1 MTSSAARS
9 TLASLPD
16 AYKALLYVLFL
27 ATPRNKTALLEQLK
41 RLGVR
46 ATASRAMDGVVLGE
60 MLETL
65 QRLNWLERGDERS
78 FFTLNPAACNQ
89 VLLLLQGEPQW
100 WPKLRSGLIEHAV
113 AGPGLPVSLWRGLW
127 LALLAGEVPELAQL
141 LLGMEQ
147 GRPRQAGMPPHP
159 CGQLLADETGRQLF
173 ARLTPGVREVLL
185 EDYLTCANGGLVEAG
200 EAYRQGLALLDG
212 GQAKSAELILQL
224 FLQALW
230 RGDWPRFEALGRDER
245 VPFGRIFQS
254 LLRGESARALE
265 HIQEFIRIQRGS
277 RKRRVELPAMLNAC
291 YCLLL
296 LIDGDSQQ
304 HAALRQALGLGLKKG
319 LGTAYEMFE
328 KLFEQ
333 FQGKGSRCADPAYRV
348 QQLNGF
354 DGLLTAI
361 ALYWMDAPVSSAWRR
376 RLQQFGDDLAG
387 EGYAWLV
394 AELDALLERQFGTP
408 PAEAD
413 WHRRQGLRPL
423 VELYRRQELWEHA
436 LAALVA
442 LRPGSRGDAPAQS
455 QSSQRLAWMIG
466 SVASQV
472 PSVEPREQKLGAKG
486 QWSKG
491 RAVSLKRLLEETD
504 SFDYLLEQDR
514 RVIQQIQMHSDYYG
528 IRYQLDGKRALSHL
542 VGHPALFWSDAPEV
556 RIDLLAGSV
565 ALQLQQ
571 RGSQIHLALTP
582 EGIAECDGLFIERE
596 TPTRLVIYPLGREA
610 QQIADILGGGL
621 SVPQTAK
628 AQLMETIGSIAPLLP
643 IHSDLPELAVN
654 IDKVA
659 ADGKL
664 YAHLLPLLEGLRLQL
679 LVRPLASGS
688 WFRPGQGAE
697 SVLGE
702 QDGRPQQAV
711 RDLPAERKKLQQV
724 LQACPAL
731 AEADSD
737 GHEWQLAEPQAALQV
752 LSELQGLDVGL
763 LECVWPEGERMRI
776 KAQPGLHQLQLRLRQ
791 QGEWFELDGE
801 VVVDDGRVLQ
811 LRQLLKLLQAS
822 PGRFVRLGEQ
832 DWLALDASLRR
843 RLEELGRLAERNG
856 DEGLRLNSLTAPL
869 LAELAEEVGSFEAD
883 AAWKEHLAR
892 LESLRDYRPRVP
904 STLQAELRDYQLE
917 GFDWMARLAKWG
929 VGACLADDM
938 GLGKTLQTLTLLL
951 HRSAA
956 GPQLVVA
963 PTSVTPNWLAETI
976 RFAPTLR
983 LHAYR
988 ESRSLDGLGARDL
1001 VVASYGLLQQDA
1013 EAFAARHWTTVVL
1026 DEAQAIK
1033 NAASKRSQAA
1043 MALQADFRLVATGTP
1058 LENHLG
1064 ELWNLFRFIN
1074 PGLLGSREHFAQRF
1088 AGPIERGDQGAR
1100 KALKALIQ
1108 PFILRRLKSQVLDE
1122 LPART
1127 EVVYRVP
1134 LSDAELHLYE
1144 AMRQQAL
1151 DSLSQTSEEGSQSLR
1166 VLTEITRLR
1175 RFCCHPSLV
1184 VPDSDLPGSKL
1195 AAFAEIVE
1203 ELLDSRHKALV
1214 FSQFVDH
1221 LSIVRSWLE
1230 ERGIRYQ
1237 YLDGS
1242 TPAKERM
1249 ARVDAFQGGDG
1260 DIFLISLKAGGTGLN
1275 LTAAD
1280 YVIHLDPWWNPAV
1293 EDQASDRAHRMGQQR
1308 PVTIYRLVAESTIE
1322 ERILALH
1329 GQKRDLADS
1338 LLEGGEVSAKLD
1350 AEALLRLL
1358 RGG

>member
-1 MTSSAARS
+1 MSSSAARS

-46 ATASRAMDGVVLGE
+46 ATNSRAMDGVLLGE

-65 QRLNWLERGDERS
+65 ERLNWLERGDERS
-78 FFTLNPAACNQ
+78 FFRLNPVACNQ
-89 VLLLLQGEPQW
+89 VLLLLQSEPHW
-100 WPKLRSGLIEHAV
+100 WPKLRGGLIEHV
-113 AGPGLPVSLWRGLW
+113 AAAPGSLPLSLWRGLW
-127 LALLAGEVPELAQL
+127 LALLAGEVPELTQL

-147 GRPRQAGMPPHP
+147 ERGELPHP

-173 ARLTPGVREVLL
+173 ARLVPGVREVLL
-185 EDYLTCANGGLVEAG
+185 EDYLTRANSGLVAAG

-212 GQAKSAELILQL
+212 GQVKSAELAFQL

-245 VPFGRIFQS
+245 AAFGRVLRS
-254 LLRGESARALE
+254 LLHGESAEALE
-265 HIQEFIRIQRGS
+265 FIQEYIRIQRGS
-277 RKRRVELPAMLNAC
+277 RKRRVELPATLNAC

-319 LGTAYEMFE
+319 LGSAYDVFE

-333 FQGKGSRCADPAYRV
+333 FQGKGGRCPDPAYRM
-348 QQLNGF
+348 QQLQGF

-361 ALYWMDAPVSSAWRR
+361 ALYWMDAPASSAWQR
-376 RLQQFGDDLAG
+376 RLQQFRAELAG

-394 AELDALLERQFGTP
+394 AELDVLLERQFGTP

-413 WHRRQGLRPL
+413 WHRRQGLQPL

-436 LAALVA
+436 LAALAA
-442 LRPGSRGDAPAQS
+442 LRPGSRASVPAQP

-466 SVASQV
+466 SATAQV

-486 QWSKG
+486 QWSRG
-491 RAVSLKRLLEETD
+491 RVVSLKRLLEESD

-514 RVIQQIQMHSDYYG
+514 RAIQQIQMHSDYYG
-528 IRYQLDGKRALSHL
+528 IRYQLDGERALPHL

-565 ALQLQQ
+565 ALELQQ
-571 RGSQIHLALTP
+571 RGTQIHLALIP
-582 EGIAECDGLFIERE
+582 EGIAACDGLFVERE

-610 QQIADILGGGL
+610 RQIADIVGGGL
-621 SVPQTAK
+621 GVPQAAK

-659 ADGKL
+659 ADDRL
-664 YAHLLPLLEGLRLQL
+664 YAHLLPLQDGLRLQL
-679 LVRPLASGS
+679 LVRPLAGGN

-702 QDGRPQQAV
+702 QEGRPLQAV
-711 RDLPAERKKLQQV
+711 RDLPAERQRLEQV

-752 LSELQGLDVGL
+752 LSELQGLDAGL

-776 KAQPGLHQLQLRLRQ
+776 KARPGLRQLQLRLRQ
-791 QGEWFELDGE
+791 SGDWFELDGE
-801 VVVDDGRVLQ
+801 VVVDDGRVLH
-811 LRQLLKLLQAS
+811 LRQLLELLQSS
-822 PGRFVRLGEQ
+822 PGRFVRLGDQ
-832 DWLALDASLRR
+832 DWLALGSNLRR
-843 RLEELGRLAERNG
+843 RLDELGRLAERNG
-856 DEGLRLNSLTAPL
+856 DAGLRLNPLTAPL
-869 LAELAEEVGSFEAD
+869 LAELAEEVGGFEAD
-883 AAWKEHLAR
+883 AAWQEHLAR

-963 PTSVTPNWLAETI
+963 PTSVTPNWLAETT

-988 ESRSLDGLGARDL
+988 ESRSLDGLGPRDL
-1001 VVASYGLLQQDA
+1001 VVASYGLLQLDA

-1151 DSLSQTSEEGSQSLR
+1151 DSLSQGGEEGSQSPLR

-1221 LSIVRSWLE
+1221 LSIVRKWLE

-1242 TPAKERM
+1242 TPARERM
-1249 ARVDAFQGGDG
+1249 ARVEAFQGGDG

-1308 PVTIYRLVAESTIE
+1308 PVTIYRLVAENTIE

>member
-1 MTSSAARS
+1 MTSSAVRS

-27 ATPRNKTALLEQLK
+27 ATPRNKTSLLEQLK

-78 FFTLNPAACNQ
+78 FFRLNPAACNQ
-89 VLLLLQGEPQW
+89 VLLLLQSEPQW
-100 WPKLRSGLIEHAV
+100 WPKLRAGLIEHA
-113 AGPGLPVSLWRGLW
+113 AGPGTLPVSLWRGLW
-127 LALLAGEVPELAQL
+127 LALLAGEVPELTQL

-147 GRPRQAGMPPHP
+147 DRGELPHP

-173 ARLTPGVREVLL
+173 ARLVPGVREVLL
-185 EDYLTCANGGLVEAG
+185 EDYLTRANGGPLAAG
-200 EAYRQGLALLDG
+200 EAYRQGLALLDS
-212 GQAKSAELILQL
+212 GQAKSAELPLQL

-230 RGDWPRFEALGRDER
+230 RGDWPRLEALGQGEQA
-245 VPFGRIFQS
+245 PFGRVFRS
-254 LLRGESARALE
+254 LLRGESAQALE
-265 HIQEFIRIQRGS
+265 HLQEFIRLQRGS
-277 RKRRVELPAMLNAC
+277 RKRRVELPAILNAC

-296 LIDGDSQQ
+296 LLDGDSQQ

-319 LGTAYEMFE
+319 LGSVYEAFE

-333 FQGKGSRCADPAYRV
+333 FQGKGSRCADPAGWV
-348 QQLNGF
+348 QSLNGF

-361 ALYWMDAPVSSAWRR
+361 ALYWVDAPASSAWQR
-376 RLQQFGDDLAG
+376 RLQKFRAELAG
-387 EGYAWLV
+387 EGYEWLV
-394 AELDALLERQFGTP
+394 AELDALLERQFGLP
-408 PAEAD
+408 PTD

-423 VELYRRQELWEHA
+423 VERYRRQELWEHA
-436 LAALVA
+436 LAALAA
-442 LRPGSRGDAPAQS
+442 LRPGSRAVAPVAP

-466 SVASQV
+466 SAAAQM

-491 RAVSLKRLLEETD
+491 RAVALKRLLEETD

-528 IRYQLDGKRALSHL
+528 VRYQLDGERALPHL

-556 RIDLLAGSV
+556 RIDLVAGSV
-565 ALQLQQ
+565 ALELRQ

-582 EGIAECDGLFIERE
+582 EGIAACDGLFLERE
-596 TPTRLVIYPLGREA
+596 TPTRLVVYPLGREA
-610 QQIADILGGGL
+610 QQIAAILGGGL
-621 SVPQTAK
+621 SVPQSAK

-679 LVRPLASGS
+679 LVRPLAGGS

-702 QDGRPQQAV
+702 QDGRPLQAV
-711 RDLPAERKKLQQV
+711 RDLPAERQGLKQV

-752 LSELQGLDVGL
+752 LSELQGLDAGL

-776 KAQPGLHQLQLRLRQ
+776 KAQPGLRQLQLRLRQ
-791 QGEWFELDGE
+791 SGDWFELEGE

-811 LRQLLKLLQAS
+811 LRQLLELLQAS

-832 DWLALDASLRR
+832 DWLALGASLRR

-883 AAWKEHLAR
+883 AAWKDHLAR

-963 PTSVTPNWLAETI
+963 PTSVTPNWLAETT

-988 ESRSLDGLGARDL
+988 ESRSLEGLGPRDL
-1001 VVASYGLLQQDA
+1001 VVASYGLLQLDA
-1013 EAFAARHWTTVVL
+1013 EAFAGQNWTTVVL

-1088 AGPIERGDQGAR
+1088 AGPIERGDQVAR

-1134 LSDAELHLYE
+1134 LSDAELHHYE

-1151 DSLSQTSEEGSQSLR
+1151 DSLSQAGEEGSQSLR

-1184 VPDSDLPGSKL
+1184 LPDSGLPGSKL

-1221 LSIVRSWLE
+1221 LSIVRGWLE

-1242 TPAKERM
+1242 TPAKDRM
-1249 ARVDAFQGGDG
+1249 ARVEAFQGGDG
-1260 DIFLISLKAGGTGLN
+1260 DIFLISLRAGGTGLN

-1308 PVTIYRLVAESTIE
+1308 PVTIYRLVAENTIE

>member
-1 MTSSAARS
+1 MSSSAARS

-27 ATPRNKTALLEQLK
+27 ATPRNKTTLLEQLK

-46 ATASRAMDGVVLGE
+46 ATTSRAMDGVVLGE

-65 QRLNWLERGDERS
+65 QRLKWLERVDERG
-78 FFTLNPAACNQ
+78 FFRLNPLACNQ
-89 VLLLLQGEPQW
+89 VLLLLQSEPQW
-100 WPKLRSGLIEHAV
+100 WPKLRGGLIEHAV
-113 AGPGLPVSLWRGLW
+113 ATPGGLPASLWRGLW
-127 LALLAGEVPELAQL
+127 LALLAGEVPELTQL

-147 GRPRQAGMPPHP
+147 DQAGLPHP

-185 EDYLTCANGGLVEAG
+185 EDYLNRANDGLVAAG
-200 EAYRQGLALLDG
+200 EAYRQGLSLLDSD
-212 GQAKSAELILQL
+212 QARSAELTLQL

-230 RGDWPRFEALGRDER
+230 RGDWPRFEALVRSER
-245 VPFGRIFQS
+245 VPFGRAFEH
-254 LLRGESARALE
+254 LLHGKPGEALE
-265 HIQEFIRIQRGS
+265 QIQEFIRIQRGS
-277 RKRRVELPAMLNAC
+277 RKRRVELPATLNAC

-296 LIDGDSQQ
+296 LIDGDSQH

-319 LGTAYEMFE
+319 LGSVYQMFE

-333 FQGKGSRCADPAYRV
+333 FQGKGVRGADPAYRV
-348 QQLNGF
+348 QQLGGF

-361 ALYWMDAPVSSAWRR
+361 VLYWMDAPASSAWQR
-376 RLQQFGDDLAG
+376 RLEQFRAELEE

-394 AELDALLERQFGTP
+394 AELDALLERQFGMP
-408 PAEAD
+408 PAQAD

-436 LAALVA
+436 LAALAA
-442 LRPGSRGDAPAQS
+442 LRPGTRGSAPLQPQS
-455 QSSQRLAWMIG
+455 THRLAWMIG
-466 SVASQV
+466 SAISQA
-472 PSVEPREQKLGAKG
+472 PNVEPREQKLGARG

-491 RAVSLKRLLEETD
+491 RPVSLKRLLEETD

-514 RVIQQIQMHSDYYG
+514 RVVQQIQMHSDYYG
-528 IRYQLDGKRALSHL
+528 IRYQLDGERALPHL
-542 VGHPALFWSDAPEV
+542 IGHPALFWSDAPEV
-556 RIDLLAGSV
+556 RIDLLAGNV

-571 RGSQIHLALTP
+571 RGAQIHLALTP
-582 EGIAECDGLFIERE
+582 EGIADCQGLFVERE
-596 TPTRLVIYPLGREA
+596 TPTRLVIYPLSREA
-610 QQIADILGGGL
+610 QQVAEIIGGGL
-621 SVPQTAK
+621 TVPQTAK

-659 ADGKL
+659 ADGRL
-664 YAHLLPLLEGLRLQL
+664 YAHLLPLQDGLRLQL
-679 LVRPLASGS
+679 LVRPLAGGS

-702 QDGRPQQAV
+702 QDGRPLQAV
-711 RDLPAERKKLQQV
+711 RDLQVERQRLKQV

-731 AEADSD
+731 AEADSE
-737 GHEWQLAEPQAALQV
+737 GHEWQLVEPQAALQV
-752 LSELQGLDVGL
+752 LSELQALDAAL

-776 KAQPGLHQLQLRLRQ
+776 KARPGLRQLQLRLRQ
-791 QGEWFELDGE
+791 HGDWFELDGE
-801 VVVDDGRVLQ
+801 VVVDDGRVLH
-811 LRQLLKLLQAS
+811 LRQLLELLQSS
-822 PGRFVRLGEQ
+822 PGRFVRLGDQ
-832 DWLALDASLRR
+832 DWLALGSSLRR
-843 RLEELGRLAERNG
+843 RLDELGRLAERNG
-856 DEGLRLNSLTAPL
+856 DEGLRLNPLTAPL

-883 AAWKEHLAR
+883 AAWREHLAR

-904 STLQAELRDYQLE
+904 NTLQAELRDYQLE

-951 HRSAA
+951 HRSAE

-963 PTSVTPNWLAETI
+963 PTSVTPNWLAETT

-988 ESRSLDGLGARDL
+988 ESRSLEGLGPRDL
-1001 VVASYGLLQQDA
+1001 VVASYGLLQLDA
-1013 EAFAARHWTTVVL
+1013 EAFAAQHWTTVVL

-1074 PGLLGSREHFAQRF
+1074 PGLLGSREHFTQRF

-1134 LSDAELHLYE
+1134 LSDAEQHLYE

-1151 DSLSQTSEEGSQSLR
+1151 DSLSQGGEEGSQSPLR

-1184 VPDSDLPGSKL
+1184 LPDSDLPGSKL

-1221 LSIVRSWLE
+1221 LSIVRKWLE

-1237 YLDGS
+1237 YLDGA
-1242 TPAKERM
+1242 TPARERM
-1249 ARVDAFQGGDG
+1249 TRVEAFQGGDG

-1308 PVTIYRLVAESTIE
+1308 PVTIYRLVAENTIE